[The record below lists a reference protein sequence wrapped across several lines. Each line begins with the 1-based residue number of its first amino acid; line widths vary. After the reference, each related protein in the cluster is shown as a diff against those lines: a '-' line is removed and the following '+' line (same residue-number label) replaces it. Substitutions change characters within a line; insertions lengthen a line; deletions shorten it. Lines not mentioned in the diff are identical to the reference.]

1 MQGQV
6 LEASPKAGTAPADG
20 ICEEGAVGGQFGI
33 AVQSG
38 GSGCS
43 QGRSG
48 LSYRVGCLCF
58 RALCARAG
66 IVIS

>member
-6 LEASPKAGTAPADG
+6 LEASPEAGTAPADG

-43 QGRSG
+43 RGAQD
-48 LSYRVGCLCF
+48 CPTE
-58 RALCARAG
+58 
-66 IVIS
+66 